1 MKLRS
6 LAALCALISGWIG
19 FAATVKAVDLTGSWA
34 TAPSACSKVFIK
46 KDGAISFRQDSDQYG
61 GGFILE
67 GDRVRGQMQTCTIT
81 RRKEQGDVVHML
93 ARCADDIM
101 TSNVQLS
108 AKIIDDNT
116 IARIFPGMPEF
127 TLSYSRCPM

>member
-1 MKLRS
+1 MKSIVL
-6 LAALCALISGWIG
+6 ALIP
-19 FAATVKAVDLTGSWA
+19 VLTASSIAFVNPAQAIELNGAWA
-34 TAPSACSKVFIK
+34 TSSSVCGQVFVK

-67 GDRVRGQMQTCTIT
+67 GNRIRGQMQTCTIN
-81 RRKEQGDVVHML
+81 RRKEDGNVVHMV
-93 ARCADDIM
+93 AMCADSIM
-101 TSNVQLS
+101 ASNVQLS

-127 TLSYSRCPM
+127 TLNYSRCPM